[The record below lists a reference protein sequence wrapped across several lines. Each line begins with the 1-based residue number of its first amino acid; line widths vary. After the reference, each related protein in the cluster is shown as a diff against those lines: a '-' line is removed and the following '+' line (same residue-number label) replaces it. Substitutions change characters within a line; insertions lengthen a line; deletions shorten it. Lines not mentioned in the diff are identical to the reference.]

1 MEESLQIIKLG
12 ASVLITVIIISLA
25 IRYTDVGQNISSNV
39 IRSFNSVSN
48 SMTEREYMK
57 YDGAIVGGSDVMSC
71 IRKHKKDITVEVIRL
86 GSNGSPLGSIF
97 FQGEGT
103 ITSLPS
109 SAKYINPAGKFLGKI
124 VRNSNEA
131 ITSIVFKQQNITSN
145 SDGSGGGSGVIPNP
159 TPDHGGNNPDGGN
172 IDVSSILTML
182 TSLQNAIELQ
192 RDQLTELKETI
203 QDSDG
208 SSGGSGETPED
219 VKSSLDGIK
228 SSILELQIS
237 MEVLKDAISNS
248 DGSGSNGNPSGD
260 PSEIE
265 NLKDSVSAL
274 SASLIALSEEIAGMK
289 NNQATKDDLDAI
301 NNSISSIQSTL
312 DILKDKIDSLTEEGA
327 KPTPTDTPNSKSIS
341 EKSSGFV
348 KMISDSSEIA
358 EEGDT
363 WVIGDN
369 VKARVENNCLYVTGN
384 GSTFRFTSRNAVPW
398 YHLAH
403 TITKVKIDS
412 SVDVKYLDWWFSKTS
427 IKNIIL
433 PDSVI
438 SLIGTFY
445 DCTKL
450 EKCSFIPASVQVMD
464 YCFYNCNQL
473 KGNIDCLSDFVHSM
487 SNFYTGKD
495 LSISVSADTVSFRTM
510 EEYCLNNSE
519 RGVSIV
525 GK

>member
-1 MEESLQIIKLG
+1 MSDVTKLFIFTAATFILVVVIGTEFYWIRKGVNELNESN
-12 ASVLITVIIISLA
+12 SELIEL
-25 IRYTDVGQNISSNV
+25 SSNLQKSLTKK
-39 IRSFNSVSN
+39 IDKEEFS
-48 SMTEREYMK
+48 
-57 YDGAIVGGSDVMSC
+57 GSDVINYIQMY
-71 IRKHKKDITVEVIRL
+71 H
-86 GSNGSPLGSIF
+86 
-97 FQGEGT
+97 GT
-103 ITSLPS
+103 IPMVVATINNSGFYEFDS
-109 SAKYINPAGKFLGKI
+109 IYDTKSDTYIHPNAEFIG
-124 VRNSNEA
+124 N
-131 ITSIVFKQQNITSN
+131 
-145 SDGSGGGSGVIPNP
+145 VIK
-159 TPDHGGNNPDGGN
+159 T
-172 IDVSSILTML
+172 T
-182 TSLQNAIELQ
+182 
-192 RDQLTELKETI
+192 
-203 QDSDG
+203 
-208 SSGGSGETPED
+208 
-219 VKSSLDGIK
+219 
-228 SSILELQIS
+228 
-237 MEVLKDAISNS
+237 
-248 DGSGSNGNPSGD
+248 NGNPSGD

-289 NNQATKDDLDAI
+289 NNQATKDDLDTI

-312 DILKDKIDSLTEEGA
+312 NILKDKIDSLTEEGA

-398 YHLAH
+398 YHLAP